1 MKPNFGA
8 TAQDYARYRAGFPD
22 SLFDRLVKYGIGL
35 AGQNI
40 LDLGTGTGSLA
51 RGFARRGCKVIG
63 LDPAEPLLAILPLLV
78 VVEGAFHPQQKRF
91 AFPSPRPRFH

>member
-22 SLFDRLVKYGIGL
+22 SLFDRLVKHGIGL

-51 RGFARRGCKVIG
+51 RGFARRGCQVIG
-63 LDPAEPLLAILPLLV
+63 LDPAEPLLAMAQEIDRAEGVQVEYRIGRAHDRPLMA
-78 VVEGAFHPQQKRF
+78 G
-91 AFPSPRPRFH
+91 